1 MAINATPVDMTCLA
15 SPVRFVNA
23 AISASI
29 TPMPIRPIFNVSHC
43 IEPNSR
49 TPTDNTFMAAD
60 NIRIPVAVET
70 TLPLNLAKFRNKA
83 ISPINTPIPISPFT
97 SSVQLNCDKLLH
109 ADANIFIAAAK
120 DMRLNAPFIITFV
133 SFAMILDTTVNTA
146 EITVMPVRPLAIPS
160 QLR

>member
-1 MAINATPVDMTCLA
+1 MRKKNFLKLISVVALTALFLQSCKQEENKVDVLDPVVEITSHDLEGLPGESVNLTAKVIASNDPANASNPRPIPSKL
-15 SPVRFVNA
+15 NA
-23 AISASI
+23 AISL
-29 TPMPIRPIFNVSHC
+29 T
-43 IEPNSR
+43 
-49 TPTDNTFMAAD
+49 
-60 NIRIPVAVET
+60 
-70 TLPLNLAKFRNKA
+70 
-83 ISPINTPIPISPFT
+83 
-97 SSVQLNCDKLLH
+97 